1 MSKYDFEELVKMWAL
16 EQLTAEQAIG
26 QMLLQL
32 RELLER
38 VNRLERALR
47 LRPSD
52 ATPGPQS
59 SN

>member
-16 EQLTAEQAIG
+16 EQITTEQAIG

-32 RELLER
+32 RELLDR
-38 VNRLERALR
+38 VNRLERTLR
-47 LRPSD
+47 IRPSD
-52 ATPGPQS
+52 ANPGPQS